1 MEKIRGY
8 KISDIVFTAH
18 ARKQME
24 RRKVK
29 ETDTYETLRNPG
41 ITLPV
46 FEDNTQEFRRKAGPR
61 THYVVIDYS
70 VEGLMKVVTTGW
82 SGEP

>member
-8 KISDIVFTAH
+8 KITDIVFTAH
-18 ARKQME
+18 ARKQMA
-24 RRKVK
+24 RRKVN
-29 ETDTYETLRNPG
+29 EGDAYETLKDPS

-46 FEDNTQEFRRKAGPR
+46 FEDNTQEFRRRVGNR
-61 THYVVIDYS
+61 THYVVVDYS
-70 VEGLMKVVTTGW
+70 SGGLMKIVTTGW

>member
-8 KISDIVFTAH
+8 KITGIVFTAH
-18 ARKQME
+18 ARKQMA

-29 ETDTYETLRNPG
+29 DGDVHETLREPS

-46 FEDNTQEFRRKAGPR
+46 FEDNTQEFRRKVGNR
-61 THYVVIDYS
+61 THYAVVDYS
-70 VEGLMKVVTTGW
+70 TEGLMKVVTTGW